1 MEKKLKRSSINKVIG
16 GVCGGLGDYFDV
28 DPVFVR
34 ILFVLLA
41 VSTGI
46 GLVAYFVAWI
56 IMPKDEETIDEI
68 SSNGTARK
76 VNIEKKEY
84 ASWNRYLPG
93 LILIGIGLILLINEN
108 MFWFSWKE
116 FWPLAL
122 ILVGVLLIFRKRPE
136 KQKSEEVSAEINVS
150 NGLGNGGNDK

>member
-1 MEKKLKRSSINKVIG
+1 MEKKLKRSSTNKVIG

-41 VSTGI
+41 VTTGV
-46 GLVAYFVAWI
+46 GFVAYFVAWI
-56 IMPKDEETIDEI
+56 IMPKDEKFVEAAY
-68 SSNGTARK
+68 SNSNSNHIK
-76 VNIEKKEY
+76 VEKKEY

-93 LILIGIGLILLINEN
+93 LILIGIGLFLLAKDNI
-108 MFWFSWKE
+108 FWFDWEE

-122 ILVGVLLIFRKRPE
+122 IVIGVVLIFKKKTI
-136 KQKSEEVSAEINVS
+136 KQHSKKYSAEVEVS
-150 NGLGNGGNDK
+150 NGLNNRGSK

>member
-1 MEKKLKRSSINKVIG
+1 MEKKLKRSSTNKVIS
-16 GVCGGLGDYFDV
+16 GVCGGIGNYFDV

-46 GLVAYFVAWI
+46 GIIAYFVAWI
-56 IMPKDEETIDEI
+56 IMPKDEEAVETV
-68 SSNGTARK
+68 SSNGK
-76 VNIEKKEY
+76 CCQVKSDKKEY

-93 LILIGIGLILLINEN
+93 LLLIGVGLILLAKDNI
-108 MFWFSWKE
+108 FWFDWEE

-122 ILVGVLLIFRKRPE
+122 IIIGVVLIFRKKPE
-136 KQKSEEVSAEINVS
+136 KQNEEASVEVKISD
-150 NGLGNGGNDK
+150 GLENGGNDK